1 MCAHRETTGKLNQF
15 KVSVEQWEDA
25 QKLCSWL
32 EKASMITTQMGG
44 DKYVTISKALLAKMI
59 LIKHCND
66 HVNDP
71 NDLVCKAS

>member
-25 QKLCSWL
+25 QKLCSGL

-44 DKYVTISKALLAKMI
+44 DKYVIYRNPARAFADAYIQREHTTRNLQG
-59 LIKHCND
+59 H
-66 HVNDP
+66 
-71 NDLVCKAS
+71 